1 MLTNDYYTNR
11 NSITIKQK
19 SDDDNN
25 TDADMIT
32 VSNFSTYLVKELSE
46 TNIIYSFSE
55 GFYDLYF
62 LLIYWRNLVD
72 VAAVFYYWLTQR
84 YWKKKHELHQ
94 SFSLIWDIKYYIYFK
109 KNIDEEYILLPSF
122 SCLGNVYYFY
132 PNGECLYCWHE
143 NQFNSCFITILKWWI
158 NYISKIIK

>member
-1 MLTNDYYTNR
+1 MLTNDYYTNQ
-11 NSITIKQK
+11 NSMKIKQK

-46 TNIIYSFSE
+46 ANIIYSFSE

-72 VAAVFYYWLTQR
+72 VAAVFY
-84 YWKKKHELHQ
+84 
-94 SFSLIWDIKYYIYFK
+94 
-109 KNIDEEYILLPSF
+109 
-122 SCLGNVYYFY
+122 
-132 PNGECLYCWHE
+132 
-143 NQFNSCFITILKWWI
+143 
-158 NYISKIIK
+158 

>member
-1 MLTNDYYTNR
+1 MLTNHYYTNR
-11 NSITIKQK
+11 NSIKIKQK

-62 LLIYWRNLVD
+62 LLIY
-72 VAAVFYYWLTQR
+72 
-84 YWKKKHELHQ
+84 
-94 SFSLIWDIKYYIYFK
+94 
-109 KNIDEEYILLPSF
+109 
-122 SCLGNVYYFY
+122 
-132 PNGECLYCWHE
+132 
-143 NQFNSCFITILKWWI
+143 
-158 NYISKIIK
+158 

>member
-11 NSITIKQK
+11 NSIKIKQK

-109 KNIDEEYILLPSF
+109 KTSTRSIYSYRASHVLVMFIISIPM
-122 SCLGNVYYFY
+122 GNVY
-132 PNGECLYCWHE
+132 
-143 NQFNSCFITILKWWI
+143 IVDMR
-158 NYISKIIK
+158 ISLIVASLQY

>member
-11 NSITIKQK
+11 NSIKIKQK

-62 LLIYWRNLVD
+62 LLIYWQNLVD
-72 VAAVFYYWLTQR
+72 VAAVFY
-84 YWKKKHELHQ
+84 
-94 SFSLIWDIKYYIYFK
+94 
-109 KNIDEEYILLPSF
+109 
-122 SCLGNVYYFY
+122 
-132 PNGECLYCWHE
+132 
-143 NQFNSCFITILKWWI
+143 
-158 NYISKIIK
+158 

>member
-11 NSITIKQK
+11 NSMKIKQK

-32 VSNFSTYLVKELSE
+32 VSNFSTNLVKELSE
-46 TNIIYSFSE
+46 ANIIYSFSE

-72 VAAVFYYWLTQR
+72 VAAVFY
-84 YWKKKHELHQ
+84 
-94 SFSLIWDIKYYIYFK
+94 
-109 KNIDEEYILLPSF
+109 
-122 SCLGNVYYFY
+122 
-132 PNGECLYCWHE
+132 
-143 NQFNSCFITILKWWI
+143 
-158 NYISKIIK
+158 